1 VTACHERAFCV
12 TRCHRPPVGLRGGDG
27 WSGRHVEVVASLLR
41 RGGKERMLFS
51 QGDALGCLTVAAEA
65 GHGHVVRT
73 LWDAGGKELLCR
85 GPQVASSEVLQLRQ
99 VVAPFV

>member
-1 VTACHERAFCV
+1 
-12 TRCHRPPVGLRGGDG
+12 
-27 WSGRHVEVVASLLR
+27 
-41 RGGKERMLFS
+41 MLFS